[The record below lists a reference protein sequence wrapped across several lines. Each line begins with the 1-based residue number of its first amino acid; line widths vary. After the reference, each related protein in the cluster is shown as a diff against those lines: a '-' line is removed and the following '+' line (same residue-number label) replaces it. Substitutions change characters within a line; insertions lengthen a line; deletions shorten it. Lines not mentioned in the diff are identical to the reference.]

1 MLHAQSPAARRLAAM
16 GSNVPTKGYRNGGL
30 IDGPGDGTSDSVDI
44 KASKGEYIL
53 PADTARKVGV
63 KRLNDLIERTHAPSG
78 NAKRAGHYADG
89 GLVSDEDKR
98 RRTSFGDAAAV
109 SRDAGVQQVAAVPAA
124 SPLPA
129 QASPAARVDQIP
141 MDSDKQAPKPDGSMD
156 SAFNTD
162 AGRNLQAVANSV
174 GGLGGALPAVA
185 KTGGAISSWLGR
197 AGGAVQGAS
206 AAVVGGAGSPAA
218 AGLLPSAN
226 ASAPA
231 NPQSSGVV
239 TPAASGPASTAAAT
253 APAAD
258 ATQPAKVGWDRTD
271 MTNAQVGQSNPTGR
285 VRMER
290 LADGSTS
297 FSGDNVSGPV
307 SYTDTA
313 GKAVPGAG
321 VNGAGFGGFQVNPAR
336 GAEMGKGSGSSQAGA
351 SATGFAA
358 PQVAHSGNDWEAANN
373 LRNLAVSASSIT
385 NNGGRYDS
393 RQGRNNSGPSVA
405 QAAYLDAQRAD
416 LTARGQQPGLE
427 NSTNQINAGLQRE
440 GMQQAGANQRE
451 AMRNDIDRGRL
462 TLEQIASDER
472 SRSNTRIVQAQDALF
487 SAQTPE
493 KQRAAQTRLLA
504 LMGKG
509 ESTKDRFVT
518 AGGGTYVQDG
528 QTVKEPTTI
537 YDSVTQQWLRP
548 PASSQ
553 PSTPPSKDKLVNGQ
567 IYNLPD
573 GRSMRWSGS
582 GFLPAN

>member
-16 GSNVPTKGYRNGGL
+16 GANVPARGYRNGGL
-30 IDGPGDGTSDSVDI
+30 IDGPGDETSDSIDI
-44 KASKGEYIL
+44 KASKGEFML
-53 PADTARKVGV
+53 PADTTRKVGV
-63 KRLNDLIERTHAPSG
+63 KRLNDLIERTHKPSG
-78 NAKRAGHYADG
+78 KAKRAAHYADG
-89 GLVSDEDKR
+89 GLVTDDER
-98 RRTSFGDAAAV
+98 RRRSSFGDAAAG
-109 SRDAGVQQVAAVPAA
+109 SRDAGVQQVASA
-124 SPLPA
+124 SA
-129 QASPAARVDQIP
+129 QASPGAGIDQIP
-141 MDSDKQAPKPDGSMD
+141 MDTNIQAPKPDGSMD
-156 SAFNTD
+156 SAFNTET
-162 AGRNLQAVANSV
+162 GRNLQAVANSV
-174 GGLGGALPAVA
+174 GGLGGALPAIA

-197 AGGAVQGAS
+197 AGGALQGAS
-206 AAVVGGAGSPAA
+206 AAAVGSAGTPAA
-218 AGLLPSAN
+218 AGLLPSAD

-231 NPQSSGVV
+231 NPQSSGVA
-239 TPAASGPASTAAAT
+239 TPAAPGPASTAAAT
-253 APAAD
+253 APAPEA
-258 ATQPAKVGWDRTD
+258 AQPAKAGWDRTN
-271 MTNAQVGQSNPTGR
+271 MTNAQVGQSNPSGR

-307 SYTDTA
+307 SYTDAA

-321 VNGAGFGGFQVNPAR
+321 INGAGFGGFQVNPAR
-336 GAEMGKGSGSSQAGA
+336 GTGMGKGPGSSQTAV
-351 SATGFAA
+351 SAPGFAA

-393 RQGRNNSGPSVA
+393 RQGRANSGPSLA

-427 NSTNQINAGLQRE
+427 NSTNQINAGLRRE

-472 SRSNTRIVQAQDALF
+472 SRSNSRIEEAQDALF

-553 PSTPPSKDKLVNGQ
+553 PSTPPPKDKLVNGQ

-573 GRSMRWSGS
+573 GRSMRWNGS
-582 GFLPAN
+582 SFLPAN